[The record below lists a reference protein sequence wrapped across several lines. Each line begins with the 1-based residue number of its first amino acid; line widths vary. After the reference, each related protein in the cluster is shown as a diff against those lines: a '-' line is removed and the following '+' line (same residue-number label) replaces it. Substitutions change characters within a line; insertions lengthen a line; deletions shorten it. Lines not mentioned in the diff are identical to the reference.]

1 VNKIET
7 IKNLT
12 AKLLQYCDEY
22 YNLDRPTISDTE
34 YDKKFDELKSLEDKT
49 GFWLANS
56 PTRKV
61 QGQVLDCFT
70 KVKHSKPMLSAA
82 KTKDV
87 NEIKRFIGNQPF
99 YCSYKLDGCFTSSCK
114 ISMADGTYKNINKI
128 QIGDFVLSCSPDGIV
143 QPKRVSNVFYNG
155 LKKQEEW
162 MTIYTEKGVP
172 KCIDKDDPSY
182 GGTKCTKNHM
192 FFTPNGYIEAQK
204 LKSGDI
210 IYKQYHTPSKIQQQ
224 AILGMLLGDG
234 WFVKRSNTYSD
245 VLEIHT
251 SKTKNNGYDDI
262 IYKFEKMFKTF
273 NPKITHKTS
282 GYSKVKNN
290 MTNINFH
297 TMALPNYFNDNK
309 NHIRCGITWTDEILS
324 HMTNLSWAIFF
335 IDDGSLVKSQEEGK
349 NVTNKIAGA
358 ILHTN
363 RHPYENVKILSDYL
377 NNIGLFNYIELEK
390 PIVNEELGDGYIIR
404 ISQDSSMKFFSMIAP
419 YIPRELRAKKLPNR
433 TDIQECEEIK
443 WWENDDS
450 YIGLSEEKIYKI
462 TIPSPQRE
470 HSLKAYDIEVEDN
483 HNYFANNHLVHN
495 CTLVVRYENGEFV
508 QAVTRG
514 NGEIGE
520 DVTAQAKMITNLPMH
535 IDYNDKLE
543 LRGECVISWKN
554 FHKINESLD
563 EPYSHPRNLAAGS
576 LRQLDTNIT
585 KQRNLSYVVFEC
597 VSDLYDNNALFD
609 SKLDELGY
617 LDCLGFETVG
627 RCTGNVDDCI
637 EGMQPEWYQYPCDG
651 LIFEMCMKS
660 YSKTLPVTAHHEGC
674 RMALKWADEMY
685 ETTLRDVEWNPTRS
699 GLIAPVA
706 IFDEIDL
713 DGALTTRATL
723 HNLSIIEQ
731 LELGIGDTIT
741 VYRSNM
747 VIPKVYDNLTRSNTL
762 TIPTTCPCCGEPTEI
777 KYTDNSKVLMCTNP
791 NCAAKKLAQFTH
803 FVSRKAMNID
813 GLSEKTLELLIS
825 HGFLHNYKDIYH
837 LKEYKNKITQL
848 PGMGAKS
855 VDKLLDS
862 IEKSRAVTLDRF
874 ITALGIPNIGSS
886 AAKAI
891 SKQFN
896 GDHYDFVQAL
906 ANGYDFSQI
915 DDFGEITNKSL
926 HDWWDSKDPMAE
938 LLPVEMNF
946 IVENDVGSSSNLDGK
961 SFCITGS
968 LTHYPNRDALVKAI
982 EDNGGKYVSGVSKK
996 TDYLINND
1004 TTSTSG
1010 KNKKAVELN
1019 IPIISEEDFLKMLS
1033 E

>member
-1 VNKIET
+1 MNKIET

-34 YDKKFDELKSLEDKT
+34 YDKKFDELKSLEDET

-82 KTKDV
+82 KTKDI
-87 NEIKRFIGNQPF
+87 NEIKKFIGDQPF
-99 YCSYKLDGCFTSSCK
+99 YCSYKLDG
-114 ISMADGTYKNINKI
+114 
-128 QIGDFVLSCSPDGIV
+128 L
-143 QPKRVSNVFYNG
+143 
-155 LKKQEEW
+155 
-162 MTIYTEKGVP
+162 
-172 KCIDKDDPSY
+172 
-182 GGTKCTKNHM
+182 
-192 FFTPNGYIEAQK
+192 
-204 LKSGDI
+204 
-210 IYKQYHTPSKIQQQ
+210 
-224 AILGMLLGDG
+224 
-234 WFVKRSNTYSD
+234 
-245 VLEIHT
+245 
-251 SKTKNNGYDDI
+251 
-262 IYKFEKMFKTF
+262 
-273 NPKITHKTS
+273 
-282 GYSKVKNN
+282 
-290 MTNINFH
+290 
-297 TMALPNYFNDNK
+297 
-309 NHIRCGITWTDEILS
+309 
-324 HMTNLSWAIFF
+324 
-335 IDDGSLVKSQEEGK
+335 
-349 NVTNKIAGA
+349 
-358 ILHTN
+358 
-363 RHPYENVKILSDYL
+363 
-377 NNIGLFNYIELEK
+377 
-390 PIVNEELGDGYIIR
+390 
-404 ISQDSSMKFFSMIAP
+404 
-419 YIPRELRAKKLPNR
+419 
-433 TDIQECEEIK
+433 
-443 WWENDDS
+443 
-450 YIGLSEEKIYKI
+450 
-462 TIPSPQRE
+462 
-470 HSLKAYDIEVEDN
+470 
-483 HNYFANNHLVHN
+483 
-495 CTLVVRYENGEFV
+495 TLVVRYENGEFV

-520 DVTAQAKMITNLPMH
+520 DVTAQARMITNLPMH

-543 LRGECVISWKN
+543 LRGECVIPWKN

-597 VSDLYDNNALFD
+597 VSDLYDNHTLFD

-627 RCTGNVDDCI
+627 RCTGNIDDCI

-777 KYTDNSKVLMCTNP
+777 KYTDNSKVLMCTNL

-803 FVSRKAMNID
+803 FVSRKAMSID

-825 HGFLHNYKDIYH
+825 HGFLHNYKDIYR
-837 LKEYKNKITQL
+837 LKEHKNEITQL
-848 PGMGAKS
+848 PGMGVKS

-915 DDFGEITNKSL
+915 DDFGEITNKSI
-926 HDWWDSKDPMAE
+926 HDWWNSKDPMVE

-1010 KNKKAVELN
+1010 KNKKAIELD
-1019 IPIISEEDFLKMLS
+1019 IPIISENDFLKMLS

>member
-1 VNKIET
+1 MNKIET

-34 YDKKFDELKSLEDKT
+34 YDKKFDELKSLEDQT

-82 KTKDV
+82 KTKDA

-99 YCSYKLDGCFTSSCK
+99 YCSYKLDG
-114 ISMADGTYKNINKI
+114 
-128 QIGDFVLSCSPDGIV
+128 L
-143 QPKRVSNVFYNG
+143 
-155 LKKQEEW
+155 
-162 MTIYTEKGVP
+162 
-172 KCIDKDDPSY
+172 
-182 GGTKCTKNHM
+182 
-192 FFTPNGYIEAQK
+192 
-204 LKSGDI
+204 
-210 IYKQYHTPSKIQQQ
+210 
-224 AILGMLLGDG
+224 
-234 WFVKRSNTYSD
+234 
-245 VLEIHT
+245 
-251 SKTKNNGYDDI
+251 
-262 IYKFEKMFKTF
+262 
-273 NPKITHKTS
+273 
-282 GYSKVKNN
+282 
-290 MTNINFH
+290 
-297 TMALPNYFNDNK
+297 
-309 NHIRCGITWTDEILS
+309 
-324 HMTNLSWAIFF
+324 
-335 IDDGSLVKSQEEGK
+335 
-349 NVTNKIAGA
+349 
-358 ILHTN
+358 
-363 RHPYENVKILSDYL
+363 
-377 NNIGLFNYIELEK
+377 
-390 PIVNEELGDGYIIR
+390 
-404 ISQDSSMKFFSMIAP
+404 
-419 YIPRELRAKKLPNR
+419 
-433 TDIQECEEIK
+433 
-443 WWENDDS
+443 
-450 YIGLSEEKIYKI
+450 
-462 TIPSPQRE
+462 
-470 HSLKAYDIEVEDN
+470 
-483 HNYFANNHLVHN
+483 
-495 CTLVVRYENGEFV
+495 TLVVRYENGEFV

-520 DVTAQAKMITNLPMH
+520 DVTAQARTITNLPMH

-627 RCTGNVDDCI
+627 RCTGNIDDCI

-660 YSKTLPVTAHHEGC
+660 YSKTLPVTAHHERC

-685 ETTLRDVEWNPTRS
+685 ETILRDVEWNPTRS

-706 IFDEIDL
+706 IFDKIDL

-762 TIPTTCPCCGEPTEI
+762 TIPNTCPCCGEPTEI

-803 FVSRKAMNID
+803 FVSRKAMSID

-837 LKEYKNKITQL
+837 
-848 PGMGAKS
+848 
-855 VDKLLDS
+855 
-862 IEKSRAVTLDRF
+862 
-874 ITALGIPNIGSS
+874 
-886 AAKAI
+886 
-891 SKQFN
+891 
-896 GDHYDFVQAL
+896 
-906 ANGYDFSQI
+906 
-915 DDFGEITNKSL
+915 
-926 HDWWDSKDPMAE
+926 
-938 LLPVEMNF
+938 
-946 IVENDVGSSSNLDGK
+946 
-961 SFCITGS
+961 
-968 LTHYPNRDALVKAI
+968 
-982 EDNGGKYVSGVSKK
+982 
-996 TDYLINND
+996 
-1004 TTSTSG
+1004 
-1010 KNKKAVELN
+1010 
-1019 IPIISEEDFLKMLS
+1019 
-1033 E
+1033 

>member
-1 VNKIET
+1 MNKIET

-22 YNLDRPTISDTE
+22 YNLDRPTISDAE
-34 YDKKFDELKSLEDKT
+34 YDKKFDELKSLEDET

-70 KVKHSKPMLSAA
+70 KVKHSKQMLSAA
-82 KTKDV
+82 KTKDA

-99 YCSYKLDGCFTSSCK
+99 YCSYKLDG
-114 ISMADGTYKNINKI
+114 
-128 QIGDFVLSCSPDGIV
+128 L
-143 QPKRVSNVFYNG
+143 
-155 LKKQEEW
+155 
-162 MTIYTEKGVP
+162 
-172 KCIDKDDPSY
+172 
-182 GGTKCTKNHM
+182 
-192 FFTPNGYIEAQK
+192 
-204 LKSGDI
+204 
-210 IYKQYHTPSKIQQQ
+210 
-224 AILGMLLGDG
+224 
-234 WFVKRSNTYSD
+234 
-245 VLEIHT
+245 
-251 SKTKNNGYDDI
+251 
-262 IYKFEKMFKTF
+262 
-273 NPKITHKTS
+273 
-282 GYSKVKNN
+282 
-290 MTNINFH
+290 
-297 TMALPNYFNDNK
+297 
-309 NHIRCGITWTDEILS
+309 
-324 HMTNLSWAIFF
+324 
-335 IDDGSLVKSQEEGK
+335 
-349 NVTNKIAGA
+349 
-358 ILHTN
+358 
-363 RHPYENVKILSDYL
+363 
-377 NNIGLFNYIELEK
+377 
-390 PIVNEELGDGYIIR
+390 
-404 ISQDSSMKFFSMIAP
+404 
-419 YIPRELRAKKLPNR
+419 
-433 TDIQECEEIK
+433 
-443 WWENDDS
+443 
-450 YIGLSEEKIYKI
+450 
-462 TIPSPQRE
+462 
-470 HSLKAYDIEVEDN
+470 
-483 HNYFANNHLVHN
+483 
-495 CTLVVRYENGEFV
+495 TLVVRYENGEFV

-597 VSDLYDNNALFD
+597 VSDLYDNNTLFD

-627 RCTGNVDDCI
+627 RCIGNVDNCI
-637 EGMQPEWYQYPCDG
+637 EGMQPDWYQYPCDG

-762 TIPTTCPCCGEPTEI
+762 TVPTTCSCCGEPTEI

-837 LKEYKNKITQL
+837 LKDHRDKLILLDGLGE
-848 PGMGAKS
+848 KS

-862 IEKSRAVTLDRF
+862 IEKSRTVTLDRF

-906 ANGYDFSQI
+906 DNGYDFSQI
-915 DDFGEITNKSL
+915 DDFGEITNKSI
-926 HDWWDSKDPMAE
+926 HDWWDSKDPMIE

-946 IVENDVGSSSNLDGK
+946 VVENDVSSSSSLNGK

-968 LTHYPNRDALVKAI
+968 LTHYANRDALVKAI
-982 EDNGGKYVSGVSKK
+982 EDNGGKYVSGVNKK

-1010 KNKKAVELN
+1010 KNKKAIELN
-1019 IPIISEEDFLKMLS
+1019 IPIISEDDFLKMLL

>member
-1 VNKIET
+1 MNKIET

-22 YNLDRPTISDTE
+22 YNLDRPTISDAA
-34 YDKKFDELKSLEDKT
+34 YDKKVDELKSLEDET

-82 KTKDV
+82 KTKDA
-87 NEIKRFIGNQPF
+87 NEIKKFIGNRPF
-99 YCSYKLDGCFTSSCK
+99 YCSYKLDG
-114 ISMADGTYKNINKI
+114 
-128 QIGDFVLSCSPDGIV
+128 L
-143 QPKRVSNVFYNG
+143 
-155 LKKQEEW
+155 
-162 MTIYTEKGVP
+162 
-172 KCIDKDDPSY
+172 
-182 GGTKCTKNHM
+182 
-192 FFTPNGYIEAQK
+192 
-204 LKSGDI
+204 
-210 IYKQYHTPSKIQQQ
+210 
-224 AILGMLLGDG
+224 
-234 WFVKRSNTYSD
+234 
-245 VLEIHT
+245 
-251 SKTKNNGYDDI
+251 
-262 IYKFEKMFKTF
+262 
-273 NPKITHKTS
+273 
-282 GYSKVKNN
+282 
-290 MTNINFH
+290 
-297 TMALPNYFNDNK
+297 
-309 NHIRCGITWTDEILS
+309 
-324 HMTNLSWAIFF
+324 
-335 IDDGSLVKSQEEGK
+335 
-349 NVTNKIAGA
+349 
-358 ILHTN
+358 
-363 RHPYENVKILSDYL
+363 
-377 NNIGLFNYIELEK
+377 
-390 PIVNEELGDGYIIR
+390 
-404 ISQDSSMKFFSMIAP
+404 
-419 YIPRELRAKKLPNR
+419 
-433 TDIQECEEIK
+433 
-443 WWENDDS
+443 
-450 YIGLSEEKIYKI
+450 
-462 TIPSPQRE
+462 
-470 HSLKAYDIEVEDN
+470 
-483 HNYFANNHLVHN
+483 
-495 CTLVVRYENGEFV
+495 TLVVRYENGEFV

-520 DVTAQAKMITNLPMH
+520 DVTAQAMMISNLPMH

-627 RCTGNVDDCI
+627 RCTGNIDDCI

-837 LKEYKNKITQL
+837 LKEHRDKLIL
-848 PGMGAKS
+848 LDGLGAKS

-862 IEKSRAVTLDRF
+862 IEKSRDVTLDRF
-874 ITALGIPNIGSS
+874 ITALGIPNVGSS

-891 SKQFN
+891 NQKFN
-896 GDHYDFVQAL
+896 GSYVDFVNAIGRQF
-906 ANGYDFSQI
+906 DFTTLY
-915 DDFGEITNKSL
+915 DFGETMN
-926 HDWWDSKDPMAE
+926 DSIY
-938 LLPVEMNF
+938 NWF
-946 IVENDVGSSSNLDGK
+946 
-961 SFCITGS
+961 
-968 LTHYPNRDALVKAI
+968 
-982 EDNGGKYVSGVSKK
+982 EDNKEDMHNLAKELYFDTYEPIAVSENPFVGKTLVVTGKLNHFTRDSINAKITSIGAKTAGSVSKK
-996 TDYLINND
+996 TDFLITND
-1004 TTSTSG
+1004 ASG
-1010 KNKKAVELN
+1010 SSKYKKAMELGV
-1019 IPIISEEDFLKMLS
+1019 PVISEEEFLNMIG
-1033 E
+1033 

>member
-1 VNKIET
+1 MNKIET

-22 YNLDRPTISDTE
+22 YNLDRPTISDAE
-34 YDKKFDELKSLEDKT
+34 YDKKFDELKSLEDET

-82 KTKDV
+82 KTKDA
-87 NEIKRFIGNQPF
+87 NEIKKFIGNQPF
-99 YCSYKLDGCFTSSCK
+99 YCSYKLDG
-114 ISMADGTYKNINKI
+114 
-128 QIGDFVLSCSPDGIV
+128 L
-143 QPKRVSNVFYNG
+143 
-155 LKKQEEW
+155 
-162 MTIYTEKGVP
+162 
-172 KCIDKDDPSY
+172 
-182 GGTKCTKNHM
+182 
-192 FFTPNGYIEAQK
+192 
-204 LKSGDI
+204 
-210 IYKQYHTPSKIQQQ
+210 
-224 AILGMLLGDG
+224 
-234 WFVKRSNTYSD
+234 
-245 VLEIHT
+245 
-251 SKTKNNGYDDI
+251 
-262 IYKFEKMFKTF
+262 
-273 NPKITHKTS
+273 
-282 GYSKVKNN
+282 
-290 MTNINFH
+290 
-297 TMALPNYFNDNK
+297 
-309 NHIRCGITWTDEILS
+309 
-324 HMTNLSWAIFF
+324 
-335 IDDGSLVKSQEEGK
+335 
-349 NVTNKIAGA
+349 
-358 ILHTN
+358 
-363 RHPYENVKILSDYL
+363 
-377 NNIGLFNYIELEK
+377 
-390 PIVNEELGDGYIIR
+390 
-404 ISQDSSMKFFSMIAP
+404 
-419 YIPRELRAKKLPNR
+419 
-433 TDIQECEEIK
+433 
-443 WWENDDS
+443 
-450 YIGLSEEKIYKI
+450 
-462 TIPSPQRE
+462 
-470 HSLKAYDIEVEDN
+470 
-483 HNYFANNHLVHN
+483 
-495 CTLVVRYENGEFV
+495 TLVVRYENGEFI

-520 DVTAQAKMITNLPMH
+520 DVTAQARMITNLPMH

-597 VSDLYDNNALFD
+597 VSDLYDSHTLFD

-627 RCTGNVDDCI
+627 RCTGNIDDCI

-803 FVSRKAMNID
+803 FVSRKAMSID

-825 HGFLHNYKDIYH
+825 HGFLYNYKDIYR
-837 LKEYKNKITQL
+837 LKEHKNEITQL
-848 PGMGAKS
+848 PGMGVKS

-862 IEKSRAVTLDRF
+862 IEKSRTVTLDRF

-915 DDFGEITNKSL
+915 DDFGEITNKSI
-926 HDWWDSKDPMAE
+926 HDWWNSKDPMVE

-1010 KNKKAVELN
+1010 KNKKAIELN

>member
-1 VNKIET
+1 MNKIET

-12 AKLLQYCDEY
+12 AELLQYCDEY

-82 KTKDV
+82 KTKDI
-87 NEIKRFIGNQPF
+87 NEIKRFIGDQPF
-99 YCSYKLDGCFTSSCK
+99 YCSYKLDG
-114 ISMADGTYKNINKI
+114 
-128 QIGDFVLSCSPDGIV
+128 L
-143 QPKRVSNVFYNG
+143 
-155 LKKQEEW
+155 
-162 MTIYTEKGVP
+162 
-172 KCIDKDDPSY
+172 
-182 GGTKCTKNHM
+182 
-192 FFTPNGYIEAQK
+192 
-204 LKSGDI
+204 
-210 IYKQYHTPSKIQQQ
+210 
-224 AILGMLLGDG
+224 
-234 WFVKRSNTYSD
+234 
-245 VLEIHT
+245 
-251 SKTKNNGYDDI
+251 
-262 IYKFEKMFKTF
+262 
-273 NPKITHKTS
+273 
-282 GYSKVKNN
+282 
-290 MTNINFH
+290 
-297 TMALPNYFNDNK
+297 
-309 NHIRCGITWTDEILS
+309 
-324 HMTNLSWAIFF
+324 
-335 IDDGSLVKSQEEGK
+335 
-349 NVTNKIAGA
+349 
-358 ILHTN
+358 
-363 RHPYENVKILSDYL
+363 
-377 NNIGLFNYIELEK
+377 
-390 PIVNEELGDGYIIR
+390 
-404 ISQDSSMKFFSMIAP
+404 
-419 YIPRELRAKKLPNR
+419 
-433 TDIQECEEIK
+433 
-443 WWENDDS
+443 
-450 YIGLSEEKIYKI
+450 
-462 TIPSPQRE
+462 
-470 HSLKAYDIEVEDN
+470 
-483 HNYFANNHLVHN
+483 
-495 CTLVVRYENGEFV
+495 TLVVRYENGEFV

-520 DVTAQAKMITNLPMH
+520 DVTAQARMISNLPMH
-535 IDYNDKLE
+535 IDYKDKLE

-563 EPYSHPRNLAAGS
+563 DPYSHPRNLAAGS

-597 VSDLYDNNALFD
+597 VSDLYDNNALLD
-609 SKLDELGY
+609 SKWDELGY
-617 LDCLGFETVG
+617 LDYLGFETVG
-627 RCTGNVDDCI
+627 RCTGNIDDCT

-723 HNLSIIEQ
+723 HNLSIIER

-777 KYTDNSKVLMCTNP
+777 KYTDNSKVLICTNP

-825 HGFLHNYKDIYH
+825 YGFLHNYKDIYH
-837 LKEYKNKITQL
+837 LKDHRDKLILLDGLGK
-848 PGMGAKS
+848 KS

-862 IEKSRAVTLDRF
+862 IEKSRTVTLDRF

-886 AAKAI
+886 AAKSI

-915 DDFGEITNKSL
+915 DDFGEMTNKSI
-926 HDWWDSKDPMAE
+926 HDWWNSKDPMVE

-946 IVENDVGSSSNLDGK
+946 VVENDVSSGSSLNGK

-968 LTHYPNRDALVKAI
+968 LTHYANRDALVKAI

-1010 KNKKAVELN
+1010 KNKKAIELN
-1019 IPIISEEDFLKMLS
+1019 IPIISEDDFLKMLS

>member
-1 VNKIET
+1 MNKIET

-22 YNLDRPTISDTE
+22 YNLDSPTISDTE
-34 YDKKFDELKSLEDKT
+34 YDKKFDELKSLEDQT

-82 KTKDV
+82 KTKDA

-99 YCSYKLDGCFTSSCK
+99 YCSYKLDG
-114 ISMADGTYKNINKI
+114 
-128 QIGDFVLSCSPDGIV
+128 L
-143 QPKRVSNVFYNG
+143 
-155 LKKQEEW
+155 
-162 MTIYTEKGVP
+162 
-172 KCIDKDDPSY
+172 
-182 GGTKCTKNHM
+182 
-192 FFTPNGYIEAQK
+192 
-204 LKSGDI
+204 
-210 IYKQYHTPSKIQQQ
+210 
-224 AILGMLLGDG
+224 
-234 WFVKRSNTYSD
+234 
-245 VLEIHT
+245 
-251 SKTKNNGYDDI
+251 
-262 IYKFEKMFKTF
+262 
-273 NPKITHKTS
+273 
-282 GYSKVKNN
+282 
-290 MTNINFH
+290 
-297 TMALPNYFNDNK
+297 
-309 NHIRCGITWTDEILS
+309 
-324 HMTNLSWAIFF
+324 
-335 IDDGSLVKSQEEGK
+335 
-349 NVTNKIAGA
+349 
-358 ILHTN
+358 
-363 RHPYENVKILSDYL
+363 
-377 NNIGLFNYIELEK
+377 
-390 PIVNEELGDGYIIR
+390 
-404 ISQDSSMKFFSMIAP
+404 
-419 YIPRELRAKKLPNR
+419 
-433 TDIQECEEIK
+433 
-443 WWENDDS
+443 
-450 YIGLSEEKIYKI
+450 
-462 TIPSPQRE
+462 
-470 HSLKAYDIEVEDN
+470 
-483 HNYFANNHLVHN
+483 
-495 CTLVVRYENGEFV
+495 TLVVRYENGEFV

-520 DVTAQAKMITNLPMH
+520 DVTAQARMITNLPMH

-576 LRQLDTNIT
+576 LRQLGTNIT

-597 VSDLYDNNALFD
+597 VSNLYDNNALFD

-627 RCTGNVDDCI
+627 RCTGNIDDCI

-685 ETTLRDVEWNPTRS
+685 ETILRDVEWNPTRS

-731 LELGIGDTIT
+731 LELGIGDVIT

-747 VIPKVYDNLTRSNTL
+747 VVPKVYDNLTRSNTL
-762 TIPTTCPCCGEPTEI
+762 TIPTTCPCCGDPTEI
-777 KYTDNSKVLMCTNP
+777 KYTDNSKVLMCTNL

-803 FVSRKAMNID
+803 FVSRKAMSID

-825 HGFLHNYKDIYH
+825 HGFLHNYKDIYR
-837 LKEYKNKITQL
+837 LKEHKNEITQL
-848 PGMGAKS
+848 PGMGVKS

-862 IEKSRAVTLDRF
+862 IEKSRTVTLDRF

-926 HDWWDSKDPMAE
+926 HDWWDSKDPMVE

-1010 KNKKAVELN
+1010 KNKKAIELN
-1019 IPIISEEDFLKMLS
+1019 IPIISEDDFLKMLS

>member
-1 VNKIET
+1 MNKIET

-22 YNLDRPTISDTE
+22 YNLDRPTISDAE
-34 YDKKFDELKSLEDKT
+34 YDKKFDELKSLEDET

-82 KTKDV
+82 KTKYV
-87 NEIKRFIGNQPF
+87 NDIKRFLGDHPF
-99 YCSYKLDGCFTSSCK
+99 YCSYKLDG
-114 ISMADGTYKNINKI
+114 
-128 QIGDFVLSCSPDGIV
+128 L
-143 QPKRVSNVFYNG
+143 
-155 LKKQEEW
+155 
-162 MTIYTEKGVP
+162 
-172 KCIDKDDPSY
+172 
-182 GGTKCTKNHM
+182 
-192 FFTPNGYIEAQK
+192 
-204 LKSGDI
+204 
-210 IYKQYHTPSKIQQQ
+210 
-224 AILGMLLGDG
+224 
-234 WFVKRSNTYSD
+234 
-245 VLEIHT
+245 
-251 SKTKNNGYDDI
+251 
-262 IYKFEKMFKTF
+262 
-273 NPKITHKTS
+273 
-282 GYSKVKNN
+282 
-290 MTNINFH
+290 
-297 TMALPNYFNDNK
+297 
-309 NHIRCGITWTDEILS
+309 
-324 HMTNLSWAIFF
+324 
-335 IDDGSLVKSQEEGK
+335 
-349 NVTNKIAGA
+349 
-358 ILHTN
+358 
-363 RHPYENVKILSDYL
+363 
-377 NNIGLFNYIELEK
+377 
-390 PIVNEELGDGYIIR
+390 
-404 ISQDSSMKFFSMIAP
+404 
-419 YIPRELRAKKLPNR
+419 
-433 TDIQECEEIK
+433 
-443 WWENDDS
+443 
-450 YIGLSEEKIYKI
+450 
-462 TIPSPQRE
+462 
-470 HSLKAYDIEVEDN
+470 
-483 HNYFANNHLVHN
+483 
-495 CTLVVRYENGEFV
+495 TLVVRYENGEFV

-520 DVTAQAKMITNLPMH
+520 DVTAQARMISNLPMH

-563 EPYSHPRNLAAGS
+563 DPYSHPRNLAAGS
-576 LRQLDTNIT
+576 IRQLDTNIT

-597 VSDLYDNNALFD
+597 VSDIYDNNTLFD

-660 YSKTLPVTAHHEGC
+660 YSKTLPATAHHEGC
-674 RMALKWADEMY
+674 RMAFKWADEMY
-685 ETTLRDVEWNPTRS
+685 ETTIRDVEWNPTRS

-762 TIPTTCPCCGEPTEI
+762 TIPTTCPCCGDPTEI

-837 LKEYKNKITQL
+837 LKDRKNQIMQL
-848 PGMGAKS
+848 PGMGEKS
-855 VDKLLDS
+855 VSKLLDS

-926 HDWWDSKDPMAE
+926 HDWWNSKDPMAE

-946 IVENDVGSSSNLDGK
+946 IVENDVDSSSNLNGK

-968 LTHYPNRDALVKAI
+968 LTHYQNRNALVKAI

-996 TDYLINND
+996 TDYIINND

-1010 KNKKAVELN
+1010 KNKKAIELN
-1019 IPIISEEDFLKMLS
+1019 IPIISEDDFLKMLS

>member
-1 VNKIET
+1 MNKIET

-22 YNLDRPTISDTE
+22 YNLDRPTISDAE
-34 YDKKFDELKSLEDKT
+34 YDKKFDELKSLEDET

-82 KTKDV
+82 KTKDA
-87 NEIKRFIGNQPF
+87 NEIKKFIGNRPF
-99 YCSYKLDGCFTSSCK
+99 YCSYKLDG
-114 ISMADGTYKNINKI
+114 
-128 QIGDFVLSCSPDGIV
+128 L
-143 QPKRVSNVFYNG
+143 
-155 LKKQEEW
+155 
-162 MTIYTEKGVP
+162 
-172 KCIDKDDPSY
+172 
-182 GGTKCTKNHM
+182 
-192 FFTPNGYIEAQK
+192 
-204 LKSGDI
+204 
-210 IYKQYHTPSKIQQQ
+210 
-224 AILGMLLGDG
+224 
-234 WFVKRSNTYSD
+234 
-245 VLEIHT
+245 
-251 SKTKNNGYDDI
+251 
-262 IYKFEKMFKTF
+262 
-273 NPKITHKTS
+273 
-282 GYSKVKNN
+282 
-290 MTNINFH
+290 
-297 TMALPNYFNDNK
+297 
-309 NHIRCGITWTDEILS
+309 
-324 HMTNLSWAIFF
+324 
-335 IDDGSLVKSQEEGK
+335 
-349 NVTNKIAGA
+349 
-358 ILHTN
+358 
-363 RHPYENVKILSDYL
+363 
-377 NNIGLFNYIELEK
+377 
-390 PIVNEELGDGYIIR
+390 
-404 ISQDSSMKFFSMIAP
+404 
-419 YIPRELRAKKLPNR
+419 
-433 TDIQECEEIK
+433 
-443 WWENDDS
+443 
-450 YIGLSEEKIYKI
+450 
-462 TIPSPQRE
+462 
-470 HSLKAYDIEVEDN
+470 
-483 HNYFANNHLVHN
+483 
-495 CTLVVRYENGEFV
+495 TLVVRYENGEFV

-520 DVTAQAKMITNLPMH
+520 DVTAQAMMISNLPMH

-627 RCTGNVDDCI
+627 RCTGNIDDCI

-837 LKEYKNKITQL
+837 LKEHRDKLIL
-848 PGMGAKS
+848 LDGLGAKS

-862 IEKSRAVTLDRF
+862 IEKSRDVTLDRF
-874 ITALGIPNIGSS
+874 ITALGIPNVGSS

-891 SKQFN
+891 NQKFN
-896 GDHYDFVQAL
+896 GSYVDFVNAIGRQF
-906 ANGYDFSQI
+906 DFTTLY
-915 DDFGEITNKSL
+915 DFGETMN
-926 HDWWDSKDPMAE
+926 DSIY
-938 LLPVEMNF
+938 NWF
-946 IVENDVGSSSNLDGK
+946 
-961 SFCITGS
+961 
-968 LTHYPNRDALVKAI
+968 
-982 EDNGGKYVSGVSKK
+982 EDNKEDMHNLAKELYFDTYEPIAVSENPFVGKTLVVTGKLNHFTRDSINAKITSIGAKTAGSVSKK
-996 TDYLINND
+996 TDFLITND
-1004 TTSTSG
+1004 ASG
-1010 KNKKAVELN
+1010 SSKYKKAMELGV
-1019 IPIISEEDFLKMLS
+1019 PVISEEEFLNMIG
-1033 E
+1033 